1 MIVPEYWAE
10 AIRHARHKGRR
21 LVVRRFGWSDESV
34 AAAQAHAELRVQEA
48 LDTLLQGHEVPRRE
62 RLTNYGVDGVPIREQ
77 IVERRN
83 DLVITRNSYG
93 ALCLNT
99 PDVLFADIDH
109 PPLPTTWALPIVLA
123 VVLWIVLLVVGVNL
137 LNGTAGF
144 LLATIAVLALNALML
159 NRAKR
164 NTHRREQL
172 EAQALARVERFST
185 QHPHWH
191 LRAYRT
197 PAGLRL
203 LAMHATFSPHDAE
216 VAQLFAALHT
226 DKLYMRMCR
235 VQHCFRARLTPKPW
249 RVGIRRRIRPPF
261 AAWSAEQ
268 AFRPD
273 RLQWIAEYERRAR
286 GHAAC
291 SFLRAYGNEARVDAK
306 AEVVREM
313 HDRMTQ
319 AYQPLPLA

>member
-1 MIVPEYWAE
+1 MRVS
-10 AIRHARHKGRR
+10 RNGRGDFAR
-21 LVVRRFGWSDESV
+21 
-34 AAAQAHAELRVQEA
+34 LR
-48 LDTLLQGHEVPRRE
+48 
-62 RLTNYGVDGVPIREQ
+62 I
-77 IVERRN
+77 
-83 DLVITRNSYG
+83 G
-93 ALCLNT
+93 A
-99 PDVLFADIDH
+99 PDVLFADVDP
-109 PPLPTTWALPIVLA
+109 PPLPTTWALPIALA

-144 LLATIAVLALNALML
+144 LLASITVLALNALML

-164 NTHRREQL
+164 NTHRREPL

-203 LAMHATFSPHDAE
+203 LAMHATFSPHDAD

-226 DKLYMRMCR
+226 DKLYIRMCCI
-235 VQHCFRARLTPKPW
+235 QHCFRARLTPKPW
-249 RVGIRRRIRPPF
+249 RVGIRRRIHPPF

-291 SFLRAYGNEARVDAK
+291 SFLRAYGNEAQVDAK

>member
-10 AIRHARHKGRR
+10 ARRETRHRGRR
-21 LVVRRFGWSDESV
+21 LIVRRFGWSDDSV
-34 AAAQAHAELRVQEA
+34 AAAQAHAETRAQEA
-48 LDTLLQGHEVPRRE
+48 LDTLVQGQAVPHRE
-62 RLTNYGVDGVPIREQ
+62 RRTNYGVEGVPIREQ
-77 IVERRN
+77 IVERQT

-99 PDVLFADIDH
+99 PDVLFADVDH
-109 PPLPTTWALPIVLA
+109 PPVPTAWALPPLVA
-123 VVLWIVLLVVGVNL
+123 VMLWIVLLVAGVNL
-137 LNGTAGF
+137 LNGTLGF
-144 LLATIAVLALNALML
+144 IVASAVVLALNALL
-159 NRAKR
+159 LARAKR
-164 NTHRREQL
+164 DTHRRARL
-172 EAQALARVERFST
+172 ETQALERVARFSA

-203 LAMHATFSPHDAE
+203 LAMHATFSPHDPD
-216 VAQLFAALHT
+216 VQQLFTALHT
-226 DKLYMRMCR
+226 DKLYARMCR

-249 RVGIRRRIRPPF
+249 RVGMTRRIRPTV

-273 RLQWIAEYERRAR
+273 RLQWIADYERRAR

-291 SFLRAYGNEARVDAK
+291 TFLRAYGDDARVDPK
-306 AEVVREM
+306 AEIVRAL
-313 HDRMTQ
+313 HDRVTQ
-319 AYQPLPLA
+319 AYQSLPLA